1 MAQGTIGYSLDDE
14 GQPVREIVSVMMTTS
29 GFISSAREG
38 KLPESKVPNIPMA
51 TPRSS
56 SPSAASALSK
66 KKLAV
71 EKLIRQKN
79 NQGGPQKPPPSKSR
93 PTKDKGPSKPGSKP
107 MKVLKI
113 PKMPKI
119 PKIPQVKPGSSM
131 PQPSPANTPLA
142 ASTPGPPVSQGAAA
156 PLPTPPKLKMPTP
169 KIRVP
174 KPPKTPKSET
184 KKGSS
189 TPKAKDTNK
198 DSETKKS
205 KKEKDEKEKERE
217 RERELILAL
226 AASADVTVTS
236 IPPPAK
242 AQEAPPDKLSIFKK
256 IKPKGETKEAD
267 RTGERE
273 VHPSRDSSP
282 DLMIDENP
290 RMAQRRPPEDLA
302 VLDNPVP
309 ALDASMDELDCS
321 PGDFPSYQDDMS
333 PPGTPS
339 TPRTPELPQLAIRKT
354 PEKWKGKERG
364 RERRPKKDRSK
375 SPKCGF
381 SPGRREHSAS
391 ESETPDRPKTPEVG
405 LPLDSL
411 GPPST
416 STPFSLPPFP
426 NAPGFIPPFSRFP
439 FIPPYG
445 GPPLRPGI
453 PPMPDLRLPPHTFL
467 QRLAAP
473 GSKRPLDDDHLG
485 LDEPEPLER
494 PLTPRHDRDFSPLPP
509 PGHPSPLR
517 SPSPTQSS
525 ATPPRPRT
533 PAHHSPPP
541 LIKVKPEKPEKSEK
555 EKISPA
561 FHDWS
566 KEKLAH
572 YK

>member
-1 MAQGTIGYSLDDE
+1 
-14 GQPVREIVSVMMTTS
+14 
-29 GFISSAREG
+29 
-38 KLPESKVPNIPMA
+38 MA

-184 KKGSS
+184 KK
-189 TPKAKDTNK
+189 
-198 DSETKKS
+198 
-205 KKEKDEKEKERE
+205 
-217 RERELILAL
+217 
-226 AASADVTVTS
+226 ASADVTVTS

-555 EKISPA
+555 EKAPA
-561 FHDWS
+561 AEAS
-566 KEKLAH
+566 TPKL
-572 YK
+572 